1 MTTTT
6 LPTAPATPI
15 TDPTSI
21 VLAGPGPS
29 LTYLV
34 LPGGHLERLE
44 RLDRVERLEQAE
56 PSRAA

>member
-34 LPGGHLERLE
+34 LPGGHLERL
-44 RLDRVERLEQAE
+44 DRVERLEQAE